1 MRKRDKLKNY
11 KQANLMLE
19 QSYLKSKGLLKEEE
33 EYTEGPHNY
42 FPNDPKDVTKGDIKS
57 LFNEKGIDNIDSANK
72 FIQGKYGAKYEF
84 FIANEFTAG
93 YVVDFNG
100 PEGKISAAYP
110 VDINGSVAAQKTD
123 DEYRSSEKKDAK
135 QFGYKSPF

>member
-1 MRKRDKLKNY
+1 MNNRNKSKNIE
-11 KQANLMLE
+11 KANLILE
-19 QSYLKSKGLLKEEE
+19 QSYLKSKGLLK

-84 FIANEFTAG
+84 VITDQFQAG
-93 YVVDFNG
+93 YAVDFNG
-100 PEGKISAAYP
+100 PEGKILGVYP